1 MMAARGEGTV
11 RPGGWARLGAYVRL
25 MRLHRPIGSLL
36 LMWPTLWA
44 LWIAGQGH
52 PQPVLVAVFIAG
64 VLIMRS
70 AGCVINDYADRDFD
84 PRVWRTRDRPIA
96 AGEVSPRAALT
107 LFFGLCLLAALLA
120 FWLNTF
126 TIELSAVAVVL
137 AASYPFFKRFTH
149 LPQVYLGLAFGWGI
163 PMAFAAETGH
173 IPRLAWLLLAANIAW
188 TVAYDT
194 AYAMADRDDD
204 LKIGVKSSAILFG
217 RWDRAM
223 VALSHAIA
231 LGLLY
236 VVGRMAHLGLV
247 YDGGLGVALGFAVY
261 EQGLL
266 RGRRPLDCFHA
277 FLNNNWFGGSV
288 FIGLVA
294 AYLGRSL

>member
-1 MMAARGEGTV
+1 MMAAKGEGAV
-11 RPGGWARLGAYVRL
+11 RASGRARLGAYVRL

-52 PQPVLVAVFIAG
+52 PRPVLVAVFVAG
-64 VLIMRS
+64 VLLMRS

-84 PRVWRTRDRPIA
+84 PHVWRTQDRPIA

-107 LFFGLCLLAALLA
+107 LFFGLCLLAAMLA
-120 FWLNTF
+120 FWLNTY
-126 TIELSAVAVVL
+126 TIELSVVAVAL
-137 AASYPFFKRFTH
+137 AATYPFLKRFTH

-163 PMAFAAETGH
+163 PMAFAAQTGH
-173 IPRLAWLLLAANIAW
+173 IPRLAWVLFAANIAW

-223 VALSHAIA
+223 VALNHAVA

-236 VVGRMAHLGLV
+236 RVGVMAHLGLV
-247 YDGGLGVALGFAVY
+247 YDGGLGLALGFALY
-261 EQGLL
+261 EQSLL
-266 RGRRPLDCFHA
+266 RDRRPMDCFRA

-288 FIGLVA
+288 FVGLVA

>member
-1 MMAARGEGTV
+1 MAARGGGTV
-11 RPGGWARLGAYVRL
+11 RASGWARWGAYVRL

-36 LMWPTLWA
+36 LLWPTLWA
-44 LWIAGQGH
+44 LWLAGRGH
-52 PQPVLVAVFIAG
+52 PDPILVAVFVAG

-84 PRVWRTRDRPIA
+84 GHVWRTRERPIA
-96 AGEVSPRAALT
+96 SGEVSPRDALIV
-107 LFFGLCLLAALLA
+107 FAGLCLLAALLA

-126 TIELSAVAVVL
+126 TIELAFVAVAL

-163 PMAFAAETGH
+163 PMAFAAETGR
-173 IPRLAWLLLAANIAW
+173 IPLLAWVLLAANVAW
-188 TVAYDT
+188 TIAYDT

-217 RWDRAM
+217 HWDRAM

-236 VVGRMAHLGLV
+236 WAGVMAHLGPL
-247 YDGGLGVALGFAVY
+247 YDAGLGFAAGFALY

-266 RGRRPLDCFHA
+266 RDREPRDCFRA

-288 FIGLVA
+288 FVGLVA